1 MGFATSVM
9 DPIADSPS
17 AFEKSKSKPSEISSA
32 SPKARDVGKSL
43 CVLMSLKIV
52 VKVSFGCW
60 FMWVKIKGQ
69 NEGINGSE
77 LERERGRPVSL
88 QILHVRAELG
98 TAAVTEQECGGLF
111 PLNAT
116 S

>member
-1 MGFATSVM
+1 MSFKT
-9 DPIADSPS
+9 
-17 AFEKSKSKPSEISSA
+17 
-32 SPKARDVGKSL
+32 
-43 CVLMSLKIV
+43 VL
-52 VKVSFGCW
+52 KVSFDCW
-60 FMWVKIKGQ
+60 FMGGKIKGQ
-69 NEGINGSE
+69 NEGIIGSR
-77 LERERGRPVSL
+77 LEREKPVSL